1 MEKSILNPPSLAKP
15 RGYSNGILTRGGQIL
30 FLAGQTGM
38 DATGKI
44 ASPFD
49 LIDQFRQ
56 TLENLKTI
64 VSAGGGEMTDIVKL
78 TIYVTD
84 KRAYHAQRA
93 RIGEVYRDYFGKY
106 FPAMTLVEVK
116 SLYDAN
122 AMIEIEGMA
131 VIGDAANG

>member
-1 MEKSILNPPSLAKP
+1 MEKSIINPPSLGTP
-15 RGYSNGILTRGGQIL
+15 IGYANGVLTQGGRLL

-44 ASPFD
+44 ENPFD
-49 LIDQFRQ
+49 LIDQFQ
-56 TLENLKTI
+56 KTLDNLQAVLKE
-64 VSAGGGEMTDIVKL
+64 AGGSMTDIVKL
-78 TIYVTD
+78 TLFITD
-84 KRAYHAQRA
+84 KRAYHAQRE
-93 RIGEVYRDYFGKY
+93 RIGQVYRAYFGKY

-131 VIGDAANG
+131 VIQD

>member
-1 MEKSILNPPSLAKP
+1 MTKTILNPSSLAKP
-15 RGYSNGILTRGGQIL
+15 VGYSNGILTEGGRLL

-44 ASPFD
+44 GNPFD
-49 LIDQFRQ
+49 LIDQFQQ
-56 TLENLKTI
+56 TLENLKVVVTD
-64 VSAGGGEMTDIVKL
+64 AGGAMTDIVKL

-84 KRAYHAQRA
+84 KHAYYVQRE
-93 RIGEVYRDYFGKY
+93 RLGEVYRAYFGKY
-106 FPAMTLVEVK
+106 FPAMTLIEVK

-131 VIGDAANG
+131 VLGS